1 MILWCNRTW
10 LHCKIG
16 KGSPEHAELTK
27 DLMVFIINRMWADEG
42 ILQHLMLWLR
52 WAL

>member
-1 MILWCNRTW
+1 MILWCIRSM

-16 KGSPEHAELTK
+16 KGSPEHVEVTK
-27 DLMVFIINRMWADEG
+27 DLMVFMINWMWADQD

-52 WAL
+52 Y